1 MNTFGQI
8 FRLTTFGESH
18 GPGIGGVIDGMPA
31 GIKVDMDFLQHEL
44 DRRKPGQS
52 KLTTDRKEGGGG

>member
-18 GPGIGGVIDGMPA
+18 GPGIGGVIDG
-31 GIKVDMDFLQHEL
+31 I
-44 DRRKPGQS
+44 
-52 KLTTDRKEGGGG
+52 DRKSVV